1 MVIKIIPQCFTF
13 SGHSFRLVT
22 LRHHFINQSQFL
34 TLPTWLKH
42 STTVLATTTLSCAQ
56 TRTRLVRMRMLLR
69 AASPLHRVLGVHFLS
84 IVIFILQKNTLNSM
98 HSYTLQRP
106 CAFDPAR
113 RVSGSSGMQ
122 GGDRPL
128 GPNAT
133 VY

>member
-1 MVIKIIPQCFTF
+1 
-13 SGHSFRLVT
+13 
-22 LRHHFINQSQFL
+22 
-34 TLPTWLKH
+34 
-42 STTVLATTTLSCAQ
+42 
-56 TRTRLVRMRMLLR
+56 MRMLLR
-69 AASPLHRVLGVHFLS
+69 AASPLHRVFGVHFLS
-84 IVIFILQKNTLNSM
+84 ILVFILQKNTLNSM

-113 RVSGSSGMQ
+113 RVSGSSRMQ